1 MDAGPGG
8 TGGVEPD
15 GVRASPQRGGA
26 RRARGEGKRGL
37 RKGPPLAHD
46 TSVSMMG
53 AMNMTGT
60 SMDFGRA
67 RSTAAERAFVFAGLA
82 IALLASAVALASDVD
97 MAHLG
102 PLWLGALAWT
112 VMASL
117 GGALR
122 RGLVHRDWSAFR
134 RVPLPDGRDDRI
146 DWVSKTG
153 AYAYLRIGEE
163 HEELARDDDRL
174 D

>member
-1 MDAGPGG
+1 MDSGL
-8 TGGVEPD
+8 
-15 GVRASPQRGGA
+15 A
-26 RRARGEGKRGL
+26 RR
-37 RKGPPLAHD
+37 
-46 TSVSMMG
+46 
-53 AMNMTGT
+53 
-60 SMDFGRA
+60 
-67 RSTAAERAFVFAGLA
+67 TAAERAFVFAGPA

-112 VMASL
+112 VAASL
-117 GGALR
+117 TGALR

-134 RVPLPDGRDDRI
+134 RARLSDGRDDRI

-163 HEELARDDDRL
+163 HEELARDDDRPY
-174 D
+174 